1 MKEERREEGERKE
14 RGRRE
19 EGDGKKGKKRDE
31 KEEEKRKTGNRFLLT
46 CFSLHLVLVDVF
58 FNQPLSQR
66 EVDVLYHCLIP

>member
-1 MKEERREEGERKE
+1 MKEERRREEGERKE
-14 RGRRE
+14 RGRRW
-19 EGDGKKGKKRDE
+19 KKE
-31 KEEEKRKTGNRFLLT
+31 KEEEKRKTGNRFLLLT